1 MTEMPKT
8 TRETTGAG
16 FTVDGDLVR
25 KLAGLLDET
34 QLTEIE
40 YAWGEHRIRVT
51 RAPAQTTVTAAP
63 MPMTA
68 APPAPEAAT
77 ADHPGAVKSPMVGT
91 VYLASSPGAAAFV
104 RPGDTVSTGQTL
116 LIIEAMKVMNQIRA
130 PKAGTVKHIL
140 VSDGSPVEFGQALM
154 VVE

>member
-1 MTEMPKT
+1 
-8 TRETTGAG
+8 
-16 FTVDGDLVR
+16 
-25 KLAGLLDET
+25 
-34 QLTEIE
+34 
-40 YAWGEHRIRVT
+40 
-51 RAPAQTTVTAAP
+51 

-77 ADHPGAVKSPMVGT
+77 LDHPGAVKSPMVGT